1 MQKETFLHE
10 LDTRL
15 PDIEQST
22 SLRRQSQ
29 PIMPNAE
36 SSFRSHALKFEKMHI
51 FDIQVIHT
59 IMNNLLE
66 YPNGDLQ
73 YIK

>member
-15 PDIEQST
+15 PDLVQST

-29 PIMPNAE
+29 PIMPNAV
-36 SSFRSHALKFEKMHI
+36 SSFRSHAPKI
-51 FDIQVIHT
+51 
-59 IMNNLLE
+59 
-66 YPNGDLQ
+66 
-73 YIK
+73 